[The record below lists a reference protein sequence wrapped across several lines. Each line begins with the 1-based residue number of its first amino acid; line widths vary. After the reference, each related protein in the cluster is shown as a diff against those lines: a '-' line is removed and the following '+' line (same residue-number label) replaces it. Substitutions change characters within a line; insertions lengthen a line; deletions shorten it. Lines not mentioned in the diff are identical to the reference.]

1 MNTFDICNMALTS
14 LGVPPITSFADNC
27 EPARHCQRLFPIVRD
42 RVLRDHYWSFAAA
55 GRQTCRLVSKK
66 QIVQSF

>member
-55 GRQTCRLVSKK
+55 GRQTCRLVS
-66 QIVQSF
+66 